1 MGTASRTASQH
12 LRKPKVLSGELGWYN
27 SFRGAI
33 IFRSF
38 LRLVWGR
45 WVGGPSLCQYELVD
59 CGKRAYLPLWR
70 GVGTRSVDDAGLT
83 HGSPQ
88 DGAFVLRPRDAVA
101 ARCPLG
107 CSSASRPGCG
117 GPAGVHRAARQT

>member
-1 MGTASRTASQH
+1 MGTASRMASQH
-12 LRKPKVLSGELGWYN
+12 LRNPYVLLGELGWYN
-27 SFRGAI
+27 SSCGAI
-33 IFRSF
+33 MLSSFR
-38 LRLVWGR
+38 RLVWGR
-45 WVGGPSLCQYELVD
+45 WVGGPLFCQYELVD
-59 CGKRAYLPLWR
+59 CGKRAYLRLWR

-107 CSSASRPGCG
+107 CSSASRP
-117 GPAGVHRAARQT
+117 